1 MSSVSVFPAMSVD
14 YSMVIVIVKSDTLV
28 VIMDYD
34 HVCVFTC

>member
-1 MSSVSVFPAMSVD
+1 MSSVSVFPAMSVA
-14 YSMVIVIVKSDTLV
+14 YSMVIIIVKSDILV